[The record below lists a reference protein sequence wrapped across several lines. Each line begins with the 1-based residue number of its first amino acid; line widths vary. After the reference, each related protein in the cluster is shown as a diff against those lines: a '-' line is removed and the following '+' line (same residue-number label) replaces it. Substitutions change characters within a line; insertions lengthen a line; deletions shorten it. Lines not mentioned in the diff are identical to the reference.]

1 MRKILCMAMAIMTI
15 TSLSACGNSGTAANA
30 GADASTSKSAQTT
43 AKDGSESGSGSGS
56 ESAAGNAS
64 DDSGLIV
71 YTQKTMNQYFHVA
84 LQQKVEEAITAAGYQ
99 PEVANCNND
108 STLQNDQMQN
118 FISKHPKAIIA
129 NTVDSDALNDA
140 ANAAVAAGIPVVM
153 VDNPASTAVVDCSIK
168 FDNLK
173 CGEMAAERIVEA
185 LEAKYCSPKGRVVNV
200 YGAMSSECWRL
211 RKDGFD
217 AVMDKYPEIE
227 KIEVP
232 GEGERSKS
240 QEALTNVIAK
250 YDKEIDAVHCPSD
263 DPGLGCAEAMQIAGM
278 WHPVGDE
285 DHVIFVTG
293 DGEPD
298 AVRFLQDG
306 YYDAIIVEDAYAYGP
321 MAVDMLVQ
329 YIFKG
334 EPVPTSGTY
343 TNEDFYWKTAEFMD
357 GETGP
362 ILQVPPYALD
372 SSNVNED
379 GHWGVAAL
387 KAEGK

>member
-1 MRKILCMAMAIMTI
+1 MKKVLCTAMALLAIAGMT
-15 TSLSACGNSGTAANA
+15 ACGKTETAANSS
-30 GADASTSKSAQTT
+30 ADT
-43 AKDGSESGSGSGS
+43 
-56 ESAAGNAS
+56 SAASGTQAGTQ
-64 DDSGLIV
+64 DGTEGAAADSGLIV

-84 LQQKVEEAITAAGYQ
+84 LQQKVEEAVTAAGYQ

-108 STLQNDQMQN
+108 STLQNDQMKN
-118 FISKHPKAIIA
+118 FISKQPKAIIA

-140 ANAAVAAGIPVVM
+140 SKAAMDAGIPVVM

-168 FDNLK
+168 FDNLR
-173 CGEMAAERIVEA
+173 CGEMAAERVVKA
-185 LEAKYCSPKGRVVNV
+185 LEEKYGSPKGRVVNV

-217 AVMDKYPEIE
+217 AVMAKYPDIE

-250 YDKEIDAVHCPSD
+250 YDGEIDAVHCPSD
-263 DPGLGCAEAMQIAGM
+263 DPGLGCAEAMQIAGL
-278 WHPVGDE
+278 WYPVGDE
-285 DHVIFVTG
+285 NHVIFVTG

-298 AVRFLQDG
+298 AVKLLQEG

-321 MAVDMLVQ
+321 MAVDMLTQ

-343 TNEDFYWKTAEFMD
+343 TNEDFYWKTAEFME

-372 SSNVNED
+372 STNVNED

>member
-1 MRKILCMAMAIMTI
+1 MKKVLCTAMALLAIAGI
-15 TSLSACGNSGTAANA
+15 TACGRTETAANSSVDTSA
-30 GADASTSKSAQTT
+30 SSGTQGGTEGAD
-43 AKDGSESGSGSGS
+43 GG
-56 ESAAGNAS
+56 
-64 DDSGLIV
+64 SGLIV

-84 LQQKVEEAITAAGYQ
+84 LQQKVEEAVTAAGYQ

-140 ANAAVAAGIPVVM
+140 TKAAMEAGIPVVM

-168 FDNLK
+168 FDNLR

-185 LEAKYCSPKGRVVNV
+185 LEEKYGSPKGRVVNV

-217 AVMDKYPEIE
+217 AVMAKYPDIE

-250 YDKEIDAVHCPSD
+250 YDGEIDAVHCPSD
-263 DPGLGCAEAMQIAGM
+263 DPGLGCAEAMQIAGL
-278 WHPVGDE
+278 WHPVGDGN
-285 DHVIFVTG
+285 HIIFVTG

-298 AVRFLQDG
+298 AVKLLQEG

-321 MAVDMLVQ
+321 MAVDMLTQ

-343 TNEDFYWKTAEFMD
+343 TNENFYWKTAEFMD

-372 SSNVNED
+372 STNVNED

>member
-1 MRKILCMAMAIMTI
+1 MKKVLCTAMALLAIAGI
-15 TSLSACGNSGTAANA
+15 TACGKTETAANSSVDTSA
-30 GADASTSKSAQTT
+30 SSGTQAGTQGGTEGAD
-43 AKDGSESGSGSGS
+43 GG
-56 ESAAGNAS
+56 
-64 DDSGLIV
+64 SGLIV

-84 LQQKVEEAITAAGYQ
+84 LQQKVEEAVTAAGYQ

-140 ANAAVAAGIPVVM
+140 TKAAMEAGIPVVM

-168 FDNLK
+168 FDNLR

-185 LEAKYCSPKGRVVNV
+185 LEEKYGSPKGRVVNV
-200 YGAMSSECWRL
+200 YGAMSSESWRL

-217 AVMDKYPEIE
+217 AVMAKYPDIE

-250 YDKEIDAVHCPSD
+250 YDGEVDAVHCPSD
-263 DPGLGCAEAMQIAGM
+263 DPGLGCAEAMQIAGV
-278 WHPVGDE
+278 WYPVGDE
-285 DHVIFVTG
+285 NHVIFVTG

-298 AVRFLQDG
+298 AVKFLQEG

-321 MAVDMLVQ
+321 MAVEMLTQ

-372 SSNVNED
+372 STNVNED

>member
-1 MRKILCMAMAIMTI
+1 MKKVLCTAMALLAIAGMT
-15 TSLSACGNSGTAANA
+15 ACGKTETAANSS
-30 GADASTSKSAQTT
+30 ADT
-43 AKDGSESGSGSGS
+43 
-56 ESAAGNAS
+56 SAASGTQAGTQGGTEGAAA
-64 DDSGLIV
+64 DSGLIV

-84 LQQKVEEAITAAGYQ
+84 LQQKVEEAVTAAGYQ

-108 STLQNDQMQN
+108 STLQNDQMKN
-118 FISKHPKAIIA
+118 FISKQPKAIIA

-140 ANAAVAAGIPVVM
+140 SKAAMDAGIPVVM

-168 FDNLK
+168 FDNLR

-185 LEAKYCSPKGRVVNV
+185 LEEKYGSPKGRVVNV

-217 AVMDKYPEIE
+217 AVMAKYPDIE

-250 YDKEIDAVHCPSD
+250 YDGEIDAVHCPSD
-263 DPGLGCAEAMQIAGM
+263 DPGLGCAEAMQIAGL
-278 WHPVGDE
+278 WYPVGDE
-285 DHVIFVTG
+285 NHVIFVTG

-298 AVRFLQDG
+298 AVKLLQEG

-321 MAVDMLVQ
+321 MAVDMLTQ

-343 TNEDFYWKTAEFMD
+343 TNEDFYWKTAEFME

-372 SSNVNED
+372 STNVNED

>member
-1 MRKILCMAMAIMTI
+1 MKKILCMAMACFLI
-15 TSLSACGNSGTAANA
+15 TGLTACSKSETAADTASAADTAAQSGTEAGTAAG
-30 GADASTSKSAQTT
+30 GA
-43 AKDGSESGSGSGS
+43 E
-56 ESAAGNAS
+56 
-64 DDSGLIV
+64 SGLIV

-84 LQQKVEEAITAAGYQ
+84 LQQKVEEAIAAAGYQ

-118 FISKHPKAIIA
+118 FISKNPKAIIA
-129 NTVDSDALNDA
+129 NAVDSDALNDA
-140 ANAAVAAGIPVVM
+140 AAAAVEAGIPVIM
-153 VDNPASTAVVDCSIK
+153 VDNPASTAVVDCSVK
-168 FDNLK
+168 FDNLR
-173 CGEMAAERIVEA
+173 CGEMAAERIVAA
-185 LEAKYCSPKGRVVNV
+185 LEEKYGSPKGRVINV

-217 AVMDKYPEIE
+217 AVMEKYPEIE

-232 GEGERSKS
+232 GDGERSKS

-250 YDKEIDAVHCPSD
+250 YDGDIDAVHCPSD
-263 DPGLGCAEAMQIAGM
+263 DPGLGCAEAMQIAGL
-278 WHPVGDE
+278 WYPVGDE
-285 DHVIFVTG
+285 KHVILVTG

-298 AVRFLQDG
+298 AVKYLQEG

-321 MAVDMLVQ
+321 IAVDMLVQ

-334 EPVPTSGTY
+334 EPVPTTGTY
-343 TNEDFYWKTAEFMD
+343 TNEDFYWKTAQFMD

-372 SSNVNED
+372 STNVNED

>member
-1 MRKILCMAMAIMTI
+1 MKKRLWMVMALLAAVSI
-15 TSLSACGNSGTAANA
+15 TACGKSETAANSNADTSA
-30 GADASTSKSAQTT
+30 GTSAQ
-43 AKDGSESGSGSGS
+43 AGGEAASEAGGSD
-56 ESAAGNAS
+56 S
-64 DDSGLIV
+64 DLIV

-84 LQQKVEEAITAAGYQ
+84 LQQKVEEAVTAAGYT
-99 PEVANCNND
+99 PEVANSNND
-108 STLQNDQMQN
+108 STLQNDQMKN

-129 NTVDSDALNDA
+129 STVDSDALNDA
-140 ANAAVAAGIPVVM
+140 AVAAMEAGIPVVM

-168 FDNLK
+168 FDNLR
-173 CGEMAAERIVEA
+173 CGEMAAERIVQA
-185 LEAKYCSPKGRVVNV
+185 LEEKYGSPKGRVVNV

-217 AVMDKYPEIE
+217 AVMEKYPDIE

-250 YDKEIDAVHCPSD
+250 FDGQIDAVHCPSD
-263 DPGLGCAEAMQIAGM
+263 DPGLGCAEAMQIAGL

-285 DHVIFVTG
+285 KHIIFVTG

-298 AVRFLQDG
+298 AVKYLQEG

-334 EPVPTSGTY
+334 EPVPTTGTY

-357 GETGP
+357 GATGP